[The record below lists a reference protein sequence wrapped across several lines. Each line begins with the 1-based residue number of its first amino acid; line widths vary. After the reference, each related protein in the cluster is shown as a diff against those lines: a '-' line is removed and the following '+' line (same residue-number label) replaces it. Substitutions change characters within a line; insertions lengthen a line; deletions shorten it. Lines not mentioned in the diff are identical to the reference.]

1 MLRLRTLFSAVL
13 ALAFLAGGLQAQKK
27 DKAPPKDAKLIT
39 AKVQAVDADK
49 GTVTVTTDSGKVL
62 VLKVDKDTS
71 LVGPRGGKSADR
83 LKDDRLGKGAEI
95 KFALGADGKT
105 AKTIQL
111 GFRKKPPVKD
121 KKGDKKGG

>member
-1 MLRLRTLFSAVL
+1 MMRTRTLFSAVL
-13 ALAFLAGGLQAQKK
+13 ALAFLAGAAQAQK

-49 GTVTVTTDSGKVL
+49 GTITVTTDTGKVL

-71 LVGPRGGKSADR
+71 IVGPRGGKSAER
-83 LKDDRLGKGAEI
+83 LKDDRLTKGAEI
-95 KFALGADGKT
+95 KIALSADGKI

-111 GFRKKPPVKD
+111 GFRKKPAKD
-121 KKGDKKGG
+121 KDKPKEKKGS